1 MNECDMLIEARK
13 RFIAKLESLSKES
26 NGRSELNDE
35 VVVSS
40 PLSSREAIGELD
52 RDDFPLLIGKEVL
65 MQAVYRATA
74 GQTFTS
80 ASGSFRASL
89 GDVLDQPLTG
99 TFEGAVPVS
108 AMNAVLRH
116 FGPVNGTVHC
126 RDDGAKKMC
135 GPRGGVDKRAGYR
148 SSWACRYA
156 ASPS

>member
-40 PLSSREAIGELD
+40 PLSSREAIGVLD

-65 MQAVYRATA
+65 MQAVYRAAA
-74 GQTFTS
+74 GQAFTS
-80 ASGSFRASL
+80 TSGSFRASL

-99 TFEGAVPVS
+99 TFERVLVS
-108 AMNAVLRH
+108 TMNAVLRH
-116 FGPVNGTVHC
+116 FGLVNGTVHC

-135 GPRGGVDKRAGYR
+135 GPRGEVDKRAGYR